1 MSGLDTAF
9 EAVTVGATA
18 AAFVVFVIRTGTRRQ
33 PGPTTE
39 TDFGLVFGSFLAAWV
54 ATELLEFLAVPEL
67 REVGEALHFVL
78 LAALAL
84 WLNARFFTALRKA
97 KEVE

>member
-1 MSGLDTAF
+1 MSDLDSALQ
-9 EAVTVGATA
+9 AVTVGATG

-39 TDFGLVFGSFLAAWV
+39 TDFGLVFGAFLAAWV
-54 ATELLEFLAVPEL
+54 ATELLEFLAVPEM
-67 REVGEALHFVL
+67 REVGEALHFFL
-78 LAALAL
+78 LATLAL

-97 KEVE
+97 KEAE